1 MTQRILITGAS
12 GSGTTTLGREL
23 ARQLACA
30 HLDADDCYW
39 LPTVPPYQQKR
50 PAAQRFAMVR
60 DAMRAAPRLVLSGS
74 VLGWGAEVEDGFDLI
89 VFLYVEADLRI
100 ERLRR
105 RETGRF
111 GAPDPAFLEWAAQY
125 DAGPPE
131 GRSLAKHTAWLA
143 ARRCPVLRLEGDQ
156 STAERVGRVLQ
167 ALAAG

>member
-1 MTQRILITGAS
+1 
-12 GSGTTTLGREL
+12 
-23 ARQLACA
+23 
-30 HLDADDCYW
+30 
-39 LPTVPPYQQKR
+39 
-50 PAAQRFAMVR
+50 MVR

-89 VFLYVEADLRI
+89 VFLYVEADLRM